1 MRLAIRPGFLFL
13 TVACAWLGLVQSG
26 LAADEGAES
35 SHSNAVET
43 DADHHHADGDG
54 EHGEVHGEGDGG
66 HHGEGHEAHDV
77 DGDGIVDDL
86 NQPPLSIK
94 LPRLAFALIL
104 FVSFV
109 LLMKRFAWQ
118 PLIEGF
124 NEREGRVNRAY
135 AAAEEARLEAA
146 ALRDEHDAKVKAVQE
161 EVREIVQQ
169 ARREAEAEKQR
180 IVAEAEAA
188 AEKLRAEALADIEQ
202 ARQEAMA
209 SLDARVDEY
218 VGLATEHVAG
228 RRVTLN

>member
-1 MRLAIRPGFLFL
+1 MRLAIRPEILFL

-26 LAADEGAES
+26 FAADEGAASAEAD
-35 SHSNAVET
+35 HVLPEADEILDH
-43 DADHHHADGDG
+43 DADG
-54 EHGEVHGEGDGG
+54 HGHEAAHGEGGG
-66 HHGEGHEAHDV
+66 AHHDEPHDV
-77 DGDGIVDDL
+77 DGDGVVDDL

-94 LPRLAFALIL
+94 LPRLAFALIV

-109 LLMKRFAWQ
+109 LLMKKFAWQ

-135 AAAEEARLEAA
+135 AAAEEARLQAA
-146 ALRDEHDAKVKAVQE
+146 SLRDEHDAKVQAVQD
-161 EVREIVQQ
+161 EVREIVTA

-180 IVAEAEAA
+180 IVAEAEAEA
-188 AEKLRAEALADIEQ
+188 AKLRAEALADIEQ
-202 ARQEAMA
+202 ARQQAMA

-218 VGLATEHVAG
+218 VGMATEHVAG